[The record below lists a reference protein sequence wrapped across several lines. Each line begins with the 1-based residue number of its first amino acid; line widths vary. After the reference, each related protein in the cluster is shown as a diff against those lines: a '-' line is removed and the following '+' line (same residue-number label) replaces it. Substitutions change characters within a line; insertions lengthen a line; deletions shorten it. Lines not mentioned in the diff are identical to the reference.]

1 MLWRMRRLYESAAR
15 GYQWGAA
22 SLLAAAVTAC
32 GASEPSFATPAETA
46 GNLTRG
52 EELYTATCLACHGD
66 EAGVGG
72 VAEAPPHHADGHTWH
87 HPDAQLIDW
96 ILNGKPFTA
105 MPGFGEQLSREDAA
119 AILAYIKTW
128 WTDQQR
134 AEQAEV
140 SERYQEALDA
150 QTDSP

>member
-1 MLWRMRRLYESAAR
+1 MGEVRAAAIRR
-15 GYQWGAA
+15 GGGWGAA
-22 SLLAAAVTAC
+22 SLLAAAVTGC
-32 GASEPSFATPAETA
+32 GASQPAAGTPGAGTA
-46 GNLTRG
+46 ASVTRG
-52 EELYTATCLACHGD
+52 EQLYVATCQGCHGD
-66 EAGVGG
+66 EAGAGG
-72 VAEAPPHHADGHTWH
+72 ILEAPPHNADGHTWH

-105 MPGFGEQLSREDAA
+105 MPGFADELSREDAES
-119 AILAYIKTW
+119 ILAYIKTW

>member
-1 MLWRMRRLYESAAR
+1 MLTAR
-15 GYQWGAA
+15 IDRTAA
-22 SLLAAAVTAC
+22 SLLSAAAVTAAC
-32 GASEPSFATPAETA
+32 AAEVPSAATPASESA
-46 GNLTRG
+46 TRVERG
-52 EELYTATCLACHGD
+52 ADLYVATCQACHGD
-66 EAGVGG
+66 ETGAGGIP
-72 VAEAPPHHADGHTWH
+72 EAPPHNADGHTWH

-105 MPGFGEQLSREDAA
+105 MPGFGDELSRDDAQ

-134 AEQAEV
+134 AEQADV

-150 QTDSP
+150 QSDPP